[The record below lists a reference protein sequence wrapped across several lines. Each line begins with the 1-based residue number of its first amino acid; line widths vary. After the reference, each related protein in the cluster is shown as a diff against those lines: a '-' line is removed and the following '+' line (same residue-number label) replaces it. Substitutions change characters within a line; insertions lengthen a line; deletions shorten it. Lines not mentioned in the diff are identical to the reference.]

1 MALIAS
7 LSVCNTKSLYGLCV
21 SVIVCLLCTVGYI
34 RQYEPLSMEAECWA
48 CCGEIN
54 DRGRWQI
61 VESEISLMQ
70 KSLQQHRPYTKYAL
84 LQEHALD
91 QGRRK
96 IPTTTLICLIGG

>member
-34 RQYEPLSMEAECWA
+34 HQYEPLSMEAECWA

-70 KSLQQHRPYTKYAL
+70 KSPQQHRPYMPSYKNMHWIRGGEKSLQL
-84 LQEHALD
+84 L
-91 QGRRK
+91 
-96 IPTTTLICLIGG
+96 